1 MSEHVLVLGTHNQK
15 KRQELEQLLA
25 PLGLSLLTLS
35 DVEDAIEVE
44 ETGTTFSENAALK
57 ASQQAQNL
65 GMWVMGEDSG
75 ISVVALNNE
84 PGIYS
89 ARYSDPGATDQR
101 NNEKVLA
108 ELGNTALEKR
118 TAFYTCHMAIS
129 DPTGQIRATAEDYCY
144 GRIRFEPSGENG
156 FGYDPLFE
164 IPEYHRTFGELGSSI
179 KKVLSH
185 RSRAIRKITAQ
196 ICELM
201 ANGGL

>member
-57 ASQQAQNL
+57 ASHQAQNL

-84 PGIYS
+84 PGVYS
-89 ARYSDPGATDQR
+89 ARYSAPGATDQR

-108 ELGNTALEKR
+108 ELGNTPLEKR
-118 TAFYTCHMAIS
+118 NAFYTCHMAIS

-164 IPEYHRTFGELGSSI
+164 IPEYHRTFGELGPSI

-196 ICELM
+196 IRELM
-201 ANGGL
+201 AAGGL

>member
-84 PGIYS
+84 PGVYS

-108 ELGNTALEKR
+108 ELGNTPLEKR
-118 TAFYTCHMAIS
+118 AAFYTCHMAIS
-129 DPTGQIRATAEDYCY
+129 DPTG
-144 GRIRFEPSGENG
+144 RFK
-156 FGYDPLFE
+156 
-164 IPEYHRTFGELGSSI
+164 RQQ
-179 KKVLSH
+179 
-185 RSRAIRKITAQ
+185 KIIVTD
-196 ICELM
+196 EFVW
-201 ANGGL
+201 NVG

>member
-84 PGIYS
+84 PGVYS

-164 IPEYHRTFGELGSSI
+164 IPEYHRTFGELGPSI

>member
-84 PGIYS
+84 PGVYS

-108 ELGNTALEKR
+108 ELGNTPLEKR
-118 TAFYTCHMAIS
+118 AAFYTCHMAIS

-164 IPEYHRTFGELGSSI
+164 IPEYHRTFGELGPSI

-196 ICELM
+196 IC
-201 ANGGL
+201 

>member
-84 PGIYS
+84 PGVYS

-108 ELGNTALEKR
+108 ELGNTPLEKR

-144 GRIRFEPSGENG
+144 GRIRFEPAGENG

-196 ICELM
+196 ISELM
-201 ANGGL
+201 ATGGL

>member
-84 PGIYS
+84 PGVYS

-108 ELGNTALEKR
+108 EWGNTALEKR

-196 ICELM
+196 IRELM
-201 ANGGL
+201 ATGGL

>member
-84 PGIYS
+84 PGVYS

-108 ELGNTALEKR
+108 ELGNTPLEKR

-164 IPEYHRTFGELGSSI
+164 IPEYHRTFGELGPSI